1 MGATK
6 RCNILV
12 YNQLSCSI
20 VFDNYATSIQQL
32 YYNFITKTQPMILRR
47 LEYYFVQA
55 RKAL

>member
-12 YNQLSCSI
+12 YNQLSYSI
-20 VFDNYATSIQQL
+20 VFDNYATSILQL